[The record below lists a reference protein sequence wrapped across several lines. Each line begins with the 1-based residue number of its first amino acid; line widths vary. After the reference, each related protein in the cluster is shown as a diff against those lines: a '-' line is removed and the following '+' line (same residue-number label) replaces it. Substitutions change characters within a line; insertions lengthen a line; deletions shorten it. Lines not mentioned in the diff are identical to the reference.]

1 VSEEAES
8 ANWWAVRAAT
18 FELRAKS
25 GSWVPAEGQRG
36 ATRMTGFTA
45 APLRMTGFS
54 LTASHGGVALGGHNV
69 QAHVHAPG
77 HKPGPNDDADRP
89 DLKLASGWGVWFRNQ
104 FAQAPDVAA
113 RIIGSVEPDLS
124 RVTAEL
130 GGATAAQTTESSERL
145 FAMEL
150 HATGPDYWS

>member
-1 VSEEAES
+1 
-8 ANWWAVRAAT
+8 VREAT

-25 GSWVPAEGQRG
+25 GSWVPEEDQFG
-36 ATRMTGFTA
+36 ATRMTGFTSV
-45 APLRMTGFS
+45 PLHMTGFT
-54 LTASHGGVALGGHNV
+54 LTASHDGVALGGHNV

-77 HKPGPNDDADRP
+77 HKPGPNDDANRP

-113 RIIGSVEPDLS
+113 RIVGSVEPELS

-130 GGATAAQTTESSERL
+130 GSATAAQTTELSERL

-150 HATGPDYWS
+150 HATGPNYWS

>member
-1 VSEEAES
+1 
-8 ANWWAVRAAT
+8 VREAT

-25 GSWVPAEGQRG
+25 GSWVPEEGQLG
-36 ATRMTGFTA
+36 ATRTTGFTS
-45 APLRMTGFS
+45 APLRMTGFT
-54 LTASHGGVALGGHNV
+54 LTASHGGVALGGHNI

-89 DLKLASGWGVWFRNQ
+89 DLKLTSGWGVWFRNQ

-130 GGATAAQTTESSERL
+130 GAATAVQTTELSERL

-150 HATGPDYWS
+150 HATGPDYWL